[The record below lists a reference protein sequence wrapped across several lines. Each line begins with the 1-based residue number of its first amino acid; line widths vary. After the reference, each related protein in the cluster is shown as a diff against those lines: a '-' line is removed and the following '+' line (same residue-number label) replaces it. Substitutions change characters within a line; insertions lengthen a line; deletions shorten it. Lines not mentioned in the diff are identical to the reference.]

1 MEIKTFLLSLA
12 VGSSS
17 VVFGADALDASVD
30 QLIAS
35 KKAEQHAVCVV
46 RAETL
51 MIPSRD
57 QRAEIARVCSEE
69 KAAEIDFQFV
79 ELKSQIQILKM
90 SV

>member
-1 MEIKTFLLSLA
+1 
-12 VGSSS
+12 
-17 VVFGADALDASVD
+17 
-30 QLIAS
+30 
-35 KKAEQHAVCVV
+35 
-46 RAETL
+46 